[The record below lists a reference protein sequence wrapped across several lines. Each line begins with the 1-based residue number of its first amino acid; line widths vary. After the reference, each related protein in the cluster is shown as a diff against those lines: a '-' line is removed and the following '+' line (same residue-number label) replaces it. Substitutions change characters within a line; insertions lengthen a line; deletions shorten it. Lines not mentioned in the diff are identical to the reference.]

1 MNILFLGASSFT
13 GFHFVEQLSKIKK
26 GKIYCILT
34 KNLNQY
40 ETLRYK
46 RIKLLS
52 KKKNVILI
60 KKQNLE
66 TKNLLIY

>member
-52 KKKNVILI
+52 KKKKCNID
-60 KKQNLE
+60 KKNKIWRQ
-66 TKNLLIY
+66 KIC